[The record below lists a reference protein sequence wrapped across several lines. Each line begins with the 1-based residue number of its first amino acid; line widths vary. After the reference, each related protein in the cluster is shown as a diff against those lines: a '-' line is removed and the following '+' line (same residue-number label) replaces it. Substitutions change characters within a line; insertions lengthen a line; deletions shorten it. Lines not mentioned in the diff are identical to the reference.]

1 MPFKRPTDFSTSK
14 EPSTSETP
22 SKETAVTDQSGRTV
36 SSESVHVPNLG
47 ERASSLLSQ
56 LRSEIAS
63 MKTARL
69 SNASP
74 IQDADSAGDGTEM
87 SQQSDTSQSAPQEGD
102 SSPLEPV
109 SAVTYRLPLFA
120 EDVDSACSSFSLD
133 DFLSDPVNSEEA
145 SETDHVHE
153 GAAN

>member
-1 MPFKRPTDFSTSK
+1 M
-14 EPSTSETP
+14 
-22 SKETAVTDQSGRTV
+22 

-74 IQDADSAGDGTEM
+74 IQDVDSAGDGTEM
-87 SQQSDTSQSAPQEGD
+87 SQQSDTQERD
-102 SSPLEPV
+102 SSPLSQLKRIASRCSKTWTAHVRLSLSMTFCLTRLIVRKHQKLITYMIELLIYE
-109 SAVTYRLPLFA
+109 VTFHAFRLR
-120 EDVDSACSSFSLD
+120 S
-133 DFLSDPVNSEEA
+133 
-145 SETDHVHE
+145 HI
-153 GAAN
+153 